1 MNILDDVLY
10 KEKQRNIKMQE
21 QYNQLVSNMPLGC
34 VIIKKIG
41 NNEYCYLHYK
51 ENGKTKNK
59 YYGDISKYQDLKNEI
74 DKRKHYEKMLN
85 ILKKEYVRIERMEKI
100 K

>member
-51 ENGKTKNK
+51 ENDKTKNK
-59 YYGDISKYQDLKNEI
+59 YYGDISKCDEVIAYNNIQNE
-74 DKRKHYEKMLN
+74 DML
-85 ILKKEYVRIERMEKI
+85 YVGQQI
-100 K
+100 KLP